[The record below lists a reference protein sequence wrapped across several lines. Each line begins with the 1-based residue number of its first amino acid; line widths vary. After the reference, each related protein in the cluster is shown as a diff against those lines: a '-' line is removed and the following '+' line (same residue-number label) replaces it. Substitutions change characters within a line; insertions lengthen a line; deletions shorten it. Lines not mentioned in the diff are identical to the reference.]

1 METRIID
8 LIKNPETLRV
18 EDLNLLETEIEK
30 FPYMQSLR
38 AIYLLGVHRF
48 YNEYF
53 PKELAKTAAYT
64 TDKRILYNLINK
76 TNENMAAV
84 LAASA
89 FPFKTEFTT
98 KTPALQ
104 EIKVEETPIHTE
116 EEVVE
121 NTDLVV
127 ETQSIEISEPVS
139 FVEENTNEEQ
149 QTTNNE
155 TPSISDIPSVEEP
168 QYNAPSP
175 ERSEY
180 EQKKLAIDEYIA
192 AEMAKLKSG
201 TATEEPSI
209 IEKEEDVEPV
219 KAIET
224 ISETEKEEIA
234 VEEVKAEEITPV
246 ETVEEREVEVE
257 TEPVAVETEEERFSA
272 EELASPSTFNLKKP
286 KETTID
292 FYNRKQTGFVE
303 ETSTQK
309 EDFYSAKTTSESSTE
324 NEAKE
329 TTIDFY
335 ARKQTSFVEE
345 TPAQKEDFYS
355 AKTTSESST
364 EDETKETTI
373 DFYAQK
379 QTKSIEETSVQKEDI
394 YSSEKIAENEE
405 RETTIDFYARKQTS
419 FVEETPA
426 QKEDFYSAKTTSE
439 SSTENEA
446 RETTIDF
453 YARKQ
458 TESVEESR
466 TQKENYYSS
475 ESLTEN
481 ETRGTNIDFYASK
494 KTASDTQ
501 EEQKSTHSPVDIY
514 QKTIDTENTEK
525 DEPAEVYK
533 NPVDFYSSQNKPVQE
548 EENVSATEEIANSE
562 KQEPKVE
569 IETEKVTEVEKPA
582 SNSNV
587 TSFISTWKSWLKID
601 RSEIVTPSEQ
611 DKKAAIIDKFIE
623 TNPKI
628 SPIKEDVD
636 FIVKEKSND
645 ISHLMT
651 ETLAQLYVEQKLY
664 TKAIQAYKILQEKH
678 PEKTEEF
685 EERIEEIK
693 KSRNIK

>member
-8 LIKNPETLRV
+8 LIKSPETLRV

-30 FPYMQSLR
+30 FPYMQGLR

-48 YNEYF
+48 YNEHF

-76 TNENMAAV
+76 TNENMAAA
-84 LAASA
+84 LAASP

-104 EIKVEETPIHTE
+104 EIKAEETPIHTE

-127 ETQSIEISEPVS
+127 ETQSIEISEQVS

-155 TPSISDIPSVEEP
+155 TPSIPEVLPVEEP

-175 ERSEY
+175 EKSEY

-201 TATEEPSI
+201 AATEEPSI
-209 IEKEEDVEPV
+209 AEKEEDVEPV
-219 KAIET
+219 KAVET
-224 ISETEKEEIA
+224 ISEKEEIV
-234 VEEVKAEEITPV
+234 VEEVKAEEISLT
-246 ETVEEREVEVE
+246 ETVEEKEVEVE
-257 TEPVAVETEEERFSA
+257 TEPVVETEEERFSA
-272 EELASPSTFNLKKP
+272 EELASPETFNLKKP

-292 FYNRKQTGFVE
+292 FYNRKQTGYAE
-303 ETSTQK
+303 ETSALK
-309 EDFYSAKTTSESSTE
+309 EDYYSSAKPVEENSTKGT
-324 NEAKE
+324 NV
-329 TTIDFY
+329 DFY
-335 ARKQTSFVEE
+335 TKKQTEPVEE
-345 TPAQKEDFYS
+345 APAQKEDYYS
-355 AKTTSESST
+355 VKPVSESSA

-379 QTKSIEETSVQKEDI
+379 QTIAETAVQKEDI
-394 YSSEKIAENEE
+394 YSSEK
-405 RETTIDFYARKQTS
+405 T
-419 FVEETPA
+419 
-426 QKEDFYSAKTTSE
+426 
-439 SSTENEA
+439 TENKEI
-446 RETTIDF
+446 ETTIDF

-458 TESVEESR
+458 TESVEE
-466 TQKENYYSS
+466 TPAQKENHYSS
-475 ESLTEN
+475 EETISESSTEN
-481 ETRGTNIDFYASK
+481 EARGTNIDFYASK
-494 KTASDTQ
+494 KPISDTQ
-501 EEQKSTHSPVDIY
+501 EEQKSAHSPVDIY
-514 QKTIDTENTEK
+514 QKPIETKNTEK
-525 DEPAEVYK
+525 DEPVEVYK

-548 EENVSATEEIANSE
+548 EENISATEDVTDSE
-562 KQEPKVE
+562 KTKPKA
-569 IETEKVTEVEKPA
+569 ETEPVKVTEVEKPA

-601 RSEIVTPSEQ
+601 HSEIVTPSEQ

-623 TNPKI
+623 NNPKI

-678 PEKTEEF
+678 PERTDEF

>member
-18 EDLNLLETEIEK
+18 EDLSLLETEIEK

-48 YNEYF
+48 YNENF
-53 PKELAKTAAYT
+53 SKELAKTAAYT

-76 TNENMAAV
+76 TNENMAAA

-89 FPFKTEFTT
+89 FPFKTDLAT
-98 KTPALQ
+98 KTPKIQ
-104 EIKVEETPIHTE
+104 EVKTEVIPAPAEVKIEEK
-116 EEVVE
+116 
-121 NTDLVV
+121 TDLVT
-127 ETQSIEISEPVS
+127 ETQSTEISEPVS
-139 FVEENTNEEQ
+139 FVEENKIEEAQ
-149 QTTNNE
+149 ALNNE
-155 TPSISDIPSVEEP
+155 TPSIPDVSPIEEP
-168 QYNAPSP
+168 QADILSP
-175 ERSEY
+175 EKTET
-180 EQKKLAIDEYIA
+180 EKTELTAAEYIA
-192 AEMAKLKSG
+192 AEMAKLKAG
-201 TATEEPSI
+201 AATEEPAI
-209 IEKEEDVEPV
+209 AEKEEN
-219 KAIET
+219 IET
-224 ISETEKEEIA
+224 TETIEIISEAEKEEIL
-234 VEEVKAEEITPV
+234 VEEVKAEEISPI
-246 ETVEEREVEVE
+246 EIVEEKEVEVE
-257 TEPVAVETEEERFSA
+257 IETEPVEEEERFSA
-272 EELASPSTFNLKKP
+272 EELASPDTFNLRKP

-303 ETSTQK
+303 ETPAQK
-309 EDFYSAKTTSESSTE
+309 ENNYSSEKPISE
-324 NEAKE
+324 KPAEKEEEKE
-329 TTIDFY
+329 TNISFY
-335 ARKQTSFVEE
+335 AQKQAESIEE
-345 TPAQKEDFYS
+345 SPAQKEDFYS
-355 AKTTSESST
+355 AKTTSE
-364 EDETKETTI
+364 KTT
-373 DFYAQK
+373 
-379 QTKSIEETSVQKEDI
+379 
-394 YSSEKIAENEE
+394 ENEE

-439 SSTENEA
+439 SSAENEEK
-446 RETTIDF
+446 ETTIDF
-453 YARKQ
+453 YARK
-458 TESVEESR
+458 
-466 TQKENYYSS
+466 KAN
-475 ESLTEN
+475 
-481 ETRGTNIDFYASK
+481 
-494 KTASDTQ
+494 SDAQ
-501 EEQKSTHSPVDIY
+501 EEQTSYSPVNIY
-514 QKTIDTENTEK
+514 QKQIDTEKEDT
-525 DEPAEVYK
+525 AEVSK
-533 NPVDFYSSQNKPVQE
+533 TLVQE
-548 EENVSATEEIANSE
+548 ENISTTEEAANSD
-562 KQEPKVE
+562 KPEPKAE
-569 IETEKVTEVEKPA
+569 IEKVSEVVKPT

-623 TNPKI
+623 NNPKI

>member
-18 EDLNLLETEIEK
+18 EDLSLLETEIEK

-48 YNEYF
+48 YNEHF

-76 TNENMAAV
+76 TNENMAAA
-84 LAASA
+84 LATSP

-121 NTDLVV
+121 NTDLVIENQPV
-127 ETQSIEISEPVS
+127 EISEPVS

-149 QTTNNE
+149 QATNNE
-155 TPSISDIPSVEEP
+155 TPSIPDVPSIEEL
-168 QYNAPSP
+168 QFSTPSP

-192 AEMAKLKSG
+192 VKMAKLKSG
-201 TATEEPSI
+201 AATEEPAI
-209 IEKEEDVEPV
+209 AEKEENIET
-219 KAIET
+219 AETIET
-224 ISETEKEEIA
+224 ISEAEKEGVEVEEVEEILPIEA
-234 VEEVKAEEITPV
+234 VEEK
-246 ETVEEREVEVE
+246 EVEVE
-257 TEPVAVETEEERFSA
+257 TEPVVEEERFSA
-272 EELASPSTFNLKKP
+272 EELASPSTFKLKKP

-292 FYNRKQTGFVE
+292 FYNKKQTAYVE
-303 ETSTQK
+303 ESSAKPVEENKVKETTVDFYNKKQAEPVEEAPAPK
-309 EDFYSAKTTSESSTE
+309 EDFYSAKTTSENST
-324 NEAKE
+324 K
-329 TTIDFY
+329 
-335 ARKQTSFVEE
+335 
-345 TPAQKEDFYS
+345 
-355 AKTTSESST
+355 
-364 EDETKETTI
+364 
-373 DFYAQK
+373 
-379 QTKSIEETSVQKEDI
+379 
-394 YSSEKIAENEE
+394 NEE
-405 RETTIDFYARKQTS
+405 
-419 FVEETPA
+419 
-426 QKEDFYSAKTTSE
+426 
-439 SSTENEA
+439 

-458 TESVEESR
+458 TESVEE
-466 TQKENYYSS
+466 TPAQKENHYSS
-475 ESLTEN
+475 EEAISKSSTEK
-481 ETRGTNIDFYASK
+481 ETAIDFYASK
-494 KTASDTQ
+494 KANSDVQ
-501 EEQKSTHSPVDIY
+501 EEQTSYSPVNIY
-514 QKTIDTENTEK
+514 QKQIDTEKE
-525 DEPAEVYK
+525 DAAEISK
-533 NPVDFYSSQNKPVQE
+533 NLVQE
-548 EENVSATEEIANSE
+548 EENVSATEDVADSE
-562 KQEPKVE
+562 KP
-569 IETEKVTEVEKPA
+569 ETEPVKVTEIVKPA

-623 TNPKI
+623 NNPKI

-678 PEKTEEF
+678 PEKMEEF

>member
-48 YNEYF
+48 YNENF
-53 PKELAKTAAYT
+53 SKELAKTAAYT

-76 TNENMAAV
+76 TNENMAAA

-89 FPFKTEFTT
+89 FPFKTDLAT
-98 KTPALQ
+98 KTPKIQ
-104 EIKVEETPIHTE
+104 EVKSEAIPAPAEVKIEEK
-116 EEVVE
+116 
-121 NTDLVV
+121 TDLVT
-127 ETQSIEISEPVS
+127 ETQSVEISEPVS
-139 FVEENTNEEQ
+139 FVEENKNEEAQ
-149 QTTNNE
+149 ALNNE
-155 TPSISDIPSVEEP
+155 TPSIPDVSPIEEP
-168 QYNAPSP
+168 QADILSP
-175 ERSEY
+175 EKTET
-180 EQKKLAIDEYIA
+180 EKTELTAAEYIA
-192 AEMAKLKSG
+192 AEMAKLKASA
-201 TATEEPSI
+201 ATEEPAI
-209 IEKEEDVEPV
+209 AEKEEN
-219 KAIET
+219 IET
-224 ISETEKEEIA
+224 TETIEIISEAEKEEIL
-234 VEEVKAEEITPV
+234 VEEVKAEEISPI
-246 ETVEEREVEVE
+246 EIVEEKEVEVE
-257 TEPVAVETEEERFSA
+257 IEAEPVEEERFSA
-272 EELASPSTFNLKKP
+272 EELASPDTFNLRKP

-303 ETSTQK
+303 EIPVQKENNYSSEKPISEKPAEKEEEKETNISFYAQKQAESIEESPAQK
-309 EDFYSAKTTSESSTE
+309 EDFYSAKTTSEKTTE
-324 NEAKE
+324 NEEKE

-355 AKTTSESST
+355 AKTTSESS
-364 EDETKETTI
+364 
-373 DFYAQK
+373 A
-379 QTKSIEETSVQKEDI
+379 
-394 YSSEKIAENEE
+394 EKEE

-439 SSTENEA
+439 SSTEKEA
-446 RETTIDF
+446 KETTIDF
-453 YARKQ
+453 Y
-458 TESVEESR
+458 T
-466 TQKENYYSS
+466 
-475 ESLTEN
+475 
-481 ETRGTNIDFYASK
+481 SK
-494 KTASDTQ
+494 KANSDAQ
-501 EEQKSTHSPVDIY
+501 EEQASYSPVNIY
-514 QKTIDTENTEK
+514 QKQIDTEKEDT
-525 DEPAEVYK
+525 AEVSK
-533 NPVDFYSSQNKPVQE
+533 NLVQE
-548 EENVSATEEIANSE
+548 ENISTTEAANSE
-562 KQEPKVE
+562 KPEPKA
-569 IETEKVTEVEKPA
+569 ETEKISEVVKPT

-623 TNPKI
+623 NNPKI

>member
-18 EDLNLLETEIEK
+18 EDLSLLETEIEK

-48 YNEYF
+48 YNENF
-53 PKELAKTAAYT
+53 SKELAKTAAYT

-76 TNENMAAV
+76 TNENMAAA

-89 FPFKTEFTT
+89 FPFKTDLAT
-98 KTPALQ
+98 KTPKIQ
-104 EIKVEETPIHTE
+104 EVKIEEK
-116 EEVVE
+116 
-121 NTDLVV
+121 TDLVT
-127 ETQSIEISEPVS
+127 ETQSVEISEPVS
-139 FVEENTNEEQ
+139 FVEENKNEEQ
-149 QTTNNE
+149 QAVNIE
-155 TPSISDIPSVEEP
+155 TPSIPDVSPIEEP
-168 QYNAPSP
+168 QADILSP
-175 ERSEY
+175 EKTET
-180 EQKKLAIDEYIA
+180 EKTELTAAEYIA

-201 TATEEPSI
+201 AATEEPAI
-209 IEKEEDVEPV
+209 AKKEEN
-219 KAIET
+219 IET
-224 ISETEKEEIA
+224 TETIEIISEAEKEEIL
-234 VEEVKAEEITPV
+234 VEEVKAEEISPIEIV
-246 ETVEEREVEVE
+246 KEKEVEVE
-257 TEPVAVETEEERFSA
+257 AEPIEEERFSA
-272 EELASPSTFNLKKP
+272 EELASPDTFNLRKP

-303 ETSTQK
+303 ETPAQKENNYSSEKPISEKPAEKEEEKETNISFYAQKQAESIEESPAQK
-309 EDFYSAKTTSESSTE
+309 EDFYSAKTTSESPAEKEERETTIDFYARKQTNFVEETPAQKENIYSSEKTVEEKTTE
-324 NEAKE
+324 KEEKE

-355 AKTTSESST
+355 AKTTT
-364 EDETKETTI
+364 ER
-373 DFYAQK
+373 
-379 QTKSIEETSVQKEDI
+379 S
-394 YSSEKIAENEE
+394 AENEE

-426 QKEDFYSAKTTSE
+426 QKENIYSSEETISE
-439 SSTENEA
+439 SSTEKEA
-446 RETTIDF
+446 KETTIDF
-453 YARKQ
+453 YA
-458 TESVEESR
+458 
-466 TQKENYYSS
+466 
-475 ESLTEN
+475 
-481 ETRGTNIDFYASK
+481 SK
-494 KTASDTQ
+494 KANSDAQ
-501 EEQKSTHSPVDIY
+501 EEQTSYSPVNIY
-514 QKTIDTENTEK
+514 QKQIDTEKEDT
-525 DEPAEVYK
+525 AEVSK
-533 NPVDFYSSQNKPVQE
+533 NLVQE
-548 EENVSATEEIANSE
+548 ENISTTEEAANSE
-562 KQEPKVE
+562 KPEPKA
-569 IETEKVTEVEKPA
+569 ETEKVSEAVKPT

-623 TNPKI
+623 NNPKI

>member
-18 EDLNLLETEIEK
+18 EDLSLLETEIEK

-48 YNEYF
+48 YNENF
-53 PKELAKTAAYT
+53 SKELAKTAAYT

-76 TNENMAAV
+76 TNENMAAA

-89 FPFKTEFTT
+89 FPFKTDLAT
-98 KTPALQ
+98 KTPKIQ
-104 EIKVEETPIHTE
+104 EVKTEAIPAPAEVKIEEK
-116 EEVVE
+116 
-121 NTDLVV
+121 TDLVT
-127 ETQSIEISEPVS
+127 ETQSTEISKPVS
-139 FVEENTNEEQ
+139 FVEENKNEEAQ
-149 QTTNNE
+149 AVNNE
-155 TPSISDIPSVEEP
+155 TPSIPDVSPIEEP
-168 QYNAPSP
+168 QAEVLSP
-175 ERSEY
+175 EKTET
-180 EQKKLAIDEYIA
+180 EKTELTAAEYIA
-192 AEMAKLKSG
+192 AEMAKLKAG
-201 TATEEPSI
+201 AATEEPAI
-209 IEKEEDVEPV
+209 AEKEEN
-219 KAIET
+219 IET
-224 ISETEKEEIA
+224 TETIEIISEAEKEEIL
-234 VEEVKAEEITPV
+234 VEEVKAEEISPI
-246 ETVEEREVEVE
+246 EIVEEKEIEVEA
-257 TEPVAVETEEERFSA
+257 EPIEEERFSA
-272 EELASPSTFNLKKP
+272 EELASPDTFNLRKP

-303 ETSTQK
+303 EIPAQK
-309 EDFYSAKTTSESSTE
+309 ENNYSSEKPISE
-324 NEAKE
+324 KPAEKEEEKE
-329 TTIDFY
+329 TNISFY
-335 ARKQTSFVEE
+335 AQKQAESIEE
-345 TPAQKEDFYS
+345 SPAQKEDFYS
-355 AKTTSESST
+355 AKTTSESP
-364 EDETKETTI
+364 
-373 DFYAQK
+373 A
-379 QTKSIEETSVQKEDI
+379 
-394 YSSEKIAENEE
+394 EKEE

-439 SSTENEA
+439 SSTENEE

-453 YARKQ
+453 YA
-458 TESVEESR
+458 
-466 TQKENYYSS
+466 
-475 ESLTEN
+475 
-481 ETRGTNIDFYASK
+481 SK
-494 KTASDTQ
+494 KANSDAQ
-501 EEQKSTHSPVDIY
+501 EEQTSYSPVNIY
-514 QKTIDTENTEK
+514 QKQIDTEKEA
-525 DEPAEVYK
+525 AEVSK
-533 NPVDFYSSQNKPVQE
+533 NLVQE
-548 EENVSATEEIANSE
+548 ENISTTEEAANSE
-562 KQEPKVE
+562 KPEPKAE
-569 IETEKVTEVEKPA
+569 IETEKVSEVVKPT

-623 TNPKI
+623 NNPKI

>member
-48 YNEYF
+48 YNEHF

-76 TNENMAAV
+76 TNENMAVA

-104 EIKVEETPIHTE
+104 ETKVEETPIHTE
-116 EEVVE
+116 EEVME

-127 ETQSIEISEPVS
+127 ETQSVEISEPVS

-155 TPSISDIPSVEEP
+155 TPSIPEVSPVEEP
-168 QYNAPSP
+168 QHSASSP
-175 ERSEY
+175 EKSEY

-201 TATEEPSI
+201 TATEASSI
-209 IEKEEDVEPV
+209 VEKEEDVEPV
-219 KAIET
+219 KAVET
-224 ISETEKEEIA
+224 ISEKEEIV
-234 VEEVKAEEITPV
+234 VEEVKAEEISPA
-246 ETVEEREVEVE
+246 ETVEEKEVEVE
-257 TEPVAVETEEERFSA
+257 TEPVVETEEERFSA
-272 EELASPSTFNLKKP
+272 EELASPETFNLKKP

-292 FYNRKQTGFVE
+292 FYNRKQTGYAE
-303 ETSTQK
+303 ETSALK
-309 EDFYSAKTTSESSTE
+309 EDYYSSAKPVEENSTKGT
-324 NEAKE
+324 NV
-329 TTIDFY
+329 DFY
-335 ARKQTSFVEE
+335 TKKQTEPVEE
-345 TPAQKEDFYS
+345 APAQKEDYYS
-355 AKTTSESST
+355 VKPVSESSA

-379 QTKSIEETSVQKEDI
+379 QTIAETAVQKEDI
-394 YSSEKIAENEE
+394 YSSEK
-405 RETTIDFYARKQTS
+405 T
-419 FVEETPA
+419 
-426 QKEDFYSAKTTSE
+426 
-439 SSTENEA
+439 TENKEI
-446 RETTIDF
+446 ETTIDF

-458 TESVEESR
+458 TESVEE
-466 TQKENYYSS
+466 TPAQKENHYSS
-475 ESLTEN
+475 EETISESSTEN
-481 ETRGTNIDFYASK
+481 EERETTIDFYASK
-494 KTASDTQ
+494 KPVSDTQ
-501 EEQKSTHSPVDIY
+501 EEQKSAYSPVDIY
-514 QKTIDTENTEK
+514 QKPIETKNIEK

-548 EENVSATEEIANSE
+548 EENVSATEDVADSE
-562 KQEPKVE
+562 KTEPKA
-569 IETEKVTEVEKPA
+569 ETEPVKVTEVVKPA

-623 TNPKI
+623 NNPKI

>member
-48 YNEYF
+48 YNENF
-53 PKELAKTAAYT
+53 SKELAKTAAYT

-76 TNENMAAV
+76 TNENMAAA

-89 FPFKTEFTT
+89 FPFKTDLAT
-98 KTPALQ
+98 KTPKIQ
-104 EIKVEETPIHTE
+104 EVKTEAIPIPAPAPAEVKIEEK
-116 EEVVE
+116 
-121 NTDLVV
+121 TDLVT
-127 ETQSIEISEPVS
+127 ETQSVEISEPV
-139 FVEENTNEEQ
+139 FVEENKNEETQ
-149 QTTNNE
+149 AVNNE
-155 TPSISDIPSVEEP
+155 TPSIPDVSLVEEP
-168 QYNAPSP
+168 QSDVLSP
-175 ERSEY
+175 EKTET
-180 EQKKLAIDEYIA
+180 EKTELTAAEYIA
-192 AEMAKLKSG
+192 AEMAKLKAG
-201 TATEEPSI
+201 AATEEPAI
-209 IEKEEDVEPV
+209 AEKEEN
-219 KAIET
+219 IET
-224 ISETEKEEIA
+224 TETIEIISEAEKEEIL
-234 VEEVKAEEITPV
+234 VEEVKAEEISPI
-246 ETVEEREVEVE
+246 EIVEEKEVEVE
-257 TEPVAVETEEERFSA
+257 VEAEPVEEEERFSA
-272 EELASPSTFNLKKP
+272 EELASPDTFNLRKP

-303 ETSTQK
+303 ETPAQK
-309 EDFYSAKTTSESSTE
+309 ENIYSSEKPISEKPAEKEEEKETNISFYAQKQAESVEETPAQKKNIYSSEKTVEKKTTEKE
-324 NEAKE
+324 ERE

-345 TPAQKEDFYS
+345 TPAQK
-355 AKTTSESST
+355 
-364 EDETKETTI
+364 
-373 DFYAQK
+373 
-379 QTKSIEETSVQKEDI
+379 
-394 YSSEKIAENEE
+394 EE

-439 SSTENEA
+439 SSTENEE

-453 YARKQ
+453 YA
-458 TESVEESR
+458 
-466 TQKENYYSS
+466 
-475 ESLTEN
+475 
-481 ETRGTNIDFYASK
+481 SK
-494 KTASDTQ
+494 KADSDAQ
-501 EEQKSTHSPVDIY
+501 EEQTSYSPVNIY
-514 QKTIDTENTEK
+514 QKQIDTEKEDT
-525 DEPAEVYK
+525 AEVSK
-533 NPVDFYSSQNKPVQE
+533 NLVQE
-548 EENVSATEEIANSE
+548 ENISTTEEAANSE
-562 KQEPKVE
+562 KPEPKAE
-569 IETEKVTEVEKPA
+569 IEKVSEAAKPT

-623 TNPKI
+623 NNPKI

-693 KSRNIK
+693 RSRNIK

>member
-8 LIKNPETLRV
+8 LIKNPEILRV

-48 YNEYF
+48 YNEHF

-76 TNENMAAV
+76 TNENRAAALV
-84 LAASA
+84 EKA
-89 FPFKTEFTT
+89 FPFKTELTT
-98 KTPALQ
+98 KAPEIQETKVAETLIPA
-104 EIKVEETPIHTE
+104 K

-121 NTDLVV
+121 STDLVV
-127 ETQSIEISEPVS
+127 ETQSVEISEPVS

-149 QTTNNE
+149 QATNNE
-155 TPSISDIPSVEEP
+155 TPSIPDVPSIEEP

-175 ERSEY
+175 EINEY

-201 TATEEPSI
+201 TAMEEPSI
-209 IEKEEDVEPV
+209 VEKEEDVEPV
-219 KAIET
+219 KAVET

-234 VEEVKAEEITPV
+234 VEEVKAEEITPI
-246 ETVEEREVEVE
+246 EVEKEKVEE
-257 TEPVAVETEEERFSA
+257 TEPIATETEEERFSA

-292 FYNRKQTGFVE
+292 FYNRKQTGYVE
-303 ETSTQK
+303 ETSAVKPVEEEKKVK
-309 EDFYSAKTTSESSTE
+309 ERTV
-324 NEAKE
+324 
-329 TTIDFY
+329 DFY
-335 ARKQTSFVEE
+335 AKKQAEPVEGA
-345 TPAQKEDFYS
+345 PAQKEDYYS
-355 AKTTSESST
+355 AKPVSESSA

-379 QTKSIEETSVQKEDI
+379 QTKSIEETPAQKEDI
-394 YSSEKIAENEE
+394 YSSEKTAENEE
-405 RETTIDFYARKQTS
+405 RETTIDFYARKQTES
-419 FVEETPA
+419 IEENPA
-426 QKEDFYSAKTTSE
+426 QKENNYSSE
-439 SSTENEA
+439 SSTENE
-446 RETTIDF
+446 
-453 YARKQ
+453 
-458 TESVEESR
+458 V
-466 TQKENYYSS
+466 
-475 ESLTEN
+475 
-481 ETRGTNIDFYASK
+481 RGTNIDFYTSK
-494 KTASDTQ
+494 KTAFDTQ
-501 EEQKSTHSPVDIY
+501 EEQKSAHSPVDIY
-514 QKTIDTENTEK
+514 QKPIDTENTEK
-525 DEPAEVYK
+525 DELVEVYK
-533 NPVDFYSSQNKPVQE
+533 NPVDFYSSPNKPVQE
-548 EENVSATEEIANSE
+548 EENISTTEEVVADSE
-562 KQEPKVE
+562 KP
-569 IETEKVTEVEKPA
+569 ETEPVKVTEVVKPA

-623 TNPKI
+623 NNPKI

-678 PEKTEEF
+678 PERMEEY

>member
-18 EDLNLLETEIEK
+18 EDLSLLETEIEK

-48 YNEYF
+48 YNENF
-53 PKELAKTAAYT
+53 SKELAKTAAYT

-76 TNENMAAV
+76 TNENMAAA

-89 FPFKTEFTT
+89 FPFKTDLAT
-98 KTPALQ
+98 KTPKIQ
-104 EIKVEETPIHTE
+104 EVKTEVIPAPAEVKIEEK
-116 EEVVE
+116 
-121 NTDLVV
+121 TDLVT
-127 ETQSIEISEPVS
+127 ETQSTEISEPVS
-139 FVEENTNEEQ
+139 FVEENKIEEAQ
-149 QTTNNE
+149 ALNNE
-155 TPSISDIPSVEEP
+155 TPSIPDVSPIEEP
-168 QYNAPSP
+168 QADILSP
-175 ERSEY
+175 EKTET
-180 EQKKLAIDEYIA
+180 EKTELTAAEYIA

-201 TATEEPSI
+201 AATEEPAI
-209 IEKEEDVEPV
+209 AEKEEN
-219 KAIET
+219 IET
-224 ISETEKEEIA
+224 TETIEIISEAEKEEIL
-234 VEEVKAEEITPV
+234 VEEVKAEEISPI
-246 ETVEEREVEVE
+246 EIVEEKEVEVE
-257 TEPVAVETEEERFSA
+257 AETEPVVEEEERFSA
-272 EELASPSTFNLKKP
+272 EELASPDTFNLRKP

-303 ETSTQK
+303 ETPAQK
-309 EDFYSAKTTSESSTE
+309 ENNYSSEKIVEEKPTE
-324 NEAKE
+324 KEEEKE
-329 TTIDFY
+329 TNISFY
-335 ARKQTSFVEE
+335 AQKQAESIEE
-345 TPAQKEDFYS
+345 SPAQKEDFYS
-355 AKTTSESST
+355 AKTTSESP
-364 EDETKETTI
+364 
-373 DFYAQK
+373 A
-379 QTKSIEETSVQKEDI
+379 
-394 YSSEKIAENEE
+394 EKEE

-439 SSTENEA
+439 SSTEKEEK
-446 RETTIDF
+446 ETTIDF

-458 TESVEESR
+458 TSFVEE
-466 TQKENYYSS
+466 TPAQKEDFYSAKTTS
-475 ESLTEN
+475 ESSAENTER
-481 ETRGTNIDFYASK
+481 ETTIDFYASK
-494 KTASDTQ
+494 KANSDAQ
-501 EEQKSTHSPVDIY
+501 EEQTSYSPVNIY
-514 QKTIDTENTEK
+514 QKQIDTKKEDT
-525 DEPAEVYK
+525 AEVSK
-533 NPVDFYSSQNKPVQE
+533 NLVQE
-548 EENVSATEEIANSE
+548 EENVSATEDVTDSE
-562 KQEPKVE
+562 KTEPKAE
-569 IETEKVTEVEKPA
+569 IGTEKVSEVVKPT

-623 TNPKI
+623 NNPKI

>member
-18 EDLNLLETEIEK
+18 EDLSLLETEIEK

-48 YNEYF
+48 YNENF
-53 PKELAKTAAYT
+53 SKELAKTAAYT

-76 TNENMAAV
+76 TNENMAAA

-89 FPFKTEFTT
+89 FPFKTDLAT
-98 KTPALQ
+98 KTPKIQEVKTEAIPAPA
-104 EIKVEETPIHTE
+104 EIKIEEK
-116 EEVVE
+116 
-121 NTDLVV
+121 TDLVT
-127 ETQSIEISEPVS
+127 ETQSVEISEPV
-139 FVEENTNEEQ
+139 FVEENKNEEAQ
-149 QTTNNE
+149 AVNNV
-155 TPSISDIPSVEEP
+155 TPFIPDVLPIEEP
-168 QYNAPSP
+168 QTEVLSP
-175 ERSEY
+175 EKTET
-180 EQKKLAIDEYIA
+180 EKTELTAAEYIA

-201 TATEEPSI
+201 AATEEPAI
-209 IEKEEDVEPV
+209 AEKEEN
-219 KAIET
+219 IET
-224 ISETEKEEIA
+224 TETIEIISEVEKEEIL
-234 VEEVKAEEITPV
+234 VEEVKTEEISPI
-246 ETVEEREVEVE
+246 EIVEEKEVEVE
-257 TEPVAVETEEERFSA
+257 AEPIEEERFSA
-272 EELASPSTFNLKKP
+272 EELASPDTFNLRKP

-303 ETSTQK
+303 EIPAQKENNYSSEKPISEKPAEKEEEKETNISFYAQKQAESIEESPAQK
-309 EDFYSAKTTSESSTE
+309 EDFYSAKTTSESPAE
-324 NEAKE
+324 NEERE

-355 AKTTSESST
+355 AKTTSESP
-364 EDETKETTI
+364 
-373 DFYAQK
+373 
-379 QTKSIEETSVQKEDI
+379 
-394 YSSEKIAENEE
+394 AENEE

-439 SSTENEA
+439 SSAEKEE

-453 YARKQ
+453 YA
-458 TESVEESR
+458 
-466 TQKENYYSS
+466 
-475 ESLTEN
+475 
-481 ETRGTNIDFYASK
+481 SK
-494 KTASDTQ
+494 KANSDAQ
-501 EEQKSTHSPVDIY
+501 EEQTSYSPVNIY
-514 QKTIDTENTEK
+514 QKQIDTEKEDT
-525 DEPAEVYK
+525 AEVSK
-533 NPVDFYSSQNKPVQE
+533 NLVQE
-548 EENVSATEEIANSE
+548 ENISTTEEAANSE
-562 KQEPKVE
+562 KPEPKA
-569 IETEKVTEVEKPA
+569 ETEKVTEVVKPT
-582 SNSNV
+582 SSSNV

-623 TNPKI
+623 NNPKI

>member
-18 EDLNLLETEIEK
+18 EDLSLLETEIEK

-48 YNEYF
+48 YNEHF

-76 TNENMAAV
+76 TNENMAAA

-139 FVEENTNEEQ
+139 FVEENTNEKP
-149 QTTNNE
+149 QTINIE
-155 TPSISDIPSVEEP
+155 TPSIPEVLPVEEP

-175 ERSEY
+175 EKSEY

-201 TATEEPSI
+201 AATEEPSI
-209 IEKEEDVEPV
+209 AEKEEDVEPV
-219 KAIET
+219 KAVET
-224 ISETEKEEIA
+224 ISEKEEIV
-234 VEEVKAEEITPV
+234 VEEVKAEEISPA
-246 ETVEEREVEVE
+246 ETVEEREVKVE
-257 TEPVAVETEEERFSA
+257 TEPVIETEEERFSV
-272 EELASPSTFNLKKP
+272 EELASPETFNLKKP

-303 ETSTQK
+303 ETSTKKEDYYSPVKPVEENKVKETTVDFYTKKQAESVEETPTPKEDFYSAKTTSESSAENEERETTIDFYARKQTESVEETPTQK

-364 EDETKETTI
+364 E
-373 DFYAQK
+373 
-379 QTKSIEETSVQKEDI
+379 
-394 YSSEKIAENEE
+394 
-405 RETTIDFYARKQTS
+405 
-419 FVEETPA
+419 
-426 QKEDFYSAKTTSE
+426 
-439 SSTENEA
+439 NEA
-446 RETTIDF
+446 
-453 YARKQ
+453 
-458 TESVEESR
+458 
-466 TQKENYYSS
+466 
-475 ESLTEN
+475 
-481 ETRGTNIDFYASK
+481 RGTNIDFYASK
-494 KTASDTQ
+494 KANSDTQ
-501 EEQKSTHSPVDIY
+501 EEQKSAYSPVDIY
-514 QKTIDTENTEK
+514 QKPIETKNTEK
-525 DEPAEVYK
+525 DEPVEVYK

-636 FIVKEKSND
+636 FIVKEKNND

-678 PEKTEEF
+678 PERMEEY
-685 EERIEEIK
+685 EEVIEEIK

>member
-18 EDLNLLETEIEK
+18 EDLSLLETEIEK

-48 YNEYF
+48 YNEHF

-76 TNENMAAV
+76 TNENMAAA
-84 LAASA
+84 LAASP
-89 FPFKTEFTT
+89 FPFKTDLATT
-98 KTPALQ
+98 TPKIQEVKTEVIPAPA
-104 EIKVEETPIHTE
+104 EIKIEEK
-116 EEVVE
+116 
-121 NTDLVV
+121 TDLVT
-127 ETQSIEISEPVS
+127 EKQSVEISEPVS
-139 FVEENTNEEQ
+139 FVEENKNEEAQ
-149 QTTNNE
+149 ALNNE
-155 TPSISDIPSVEEP
+155 TPSIPDVSPIEEP
-168 QYNAPSP
+168 QADILSP
-175 ERSEY
+175 EKTET
-180 EQKKLAIDEYIA
+180 EKTELTAAEYIA

-201 TATEEPSI
+201 AATEEPTI
-209 IEKEEDVEPV
+209 AEKEEN
-219 KAIET
+219 IET
-224 ISETEKEEIA
+224 TETIEIISEAEKEEIL
-234 VEEVKAEEITPV
+234 VEEVKAEEIWPI
-246 ETVEEREVEVE
+246 EIVEEKEVEVEVEIEAEVE
-257 TEPVAVETEEERFSA
+257 TEPVVEEEERFSA
-272 EELASPSTFNLKKP
+272 EELASPDTFNLRKP

-303 ETSTQK
+303 EIPAQK
-309 EDFYSAKTTSESSTE
+309 ENIYSSEKPISE
-324 NEAKE
+324 KPAEKEEEKE
-329 TTIDFY
+329 TNISFY
-335 ARKQTSFVEE
+335 AQKQAESIEE
-345 TPAQKEDFYS
+345 SPAQKEDFYS

-364 EDETKETTI
+364 
-373 DFYAQK
+373 
-379 QTKSIEETSVQKEDI
+379 
-394 YSSEKIAENEE
+394 ENEE

-439 SSTENEA
+439 SSAEKEK

-453 YARKQ
+453 YA
-458 TESVEESR
+458 
-466 TQKENYYSS
+466 
-475 ESLTEN
+475 
-481 ETRGTNIDFYASK
+481 SK
-494 KTASDTQ
+494 KANSDAQ
-501 EEQKSTHSPVDIY
+501 EEQTSYSPVNIY
-514 QKTIDTENTEK
+514 QKQIDTEKEATE
-525 DEPAEVYK
+525 VSK
-533 NPVDFYSSQNKPVQE
+533 NLVQE
-548 EENVSATEEIANSE
+548 ENISTTEEAANSE
-562 KQEPKVE
+562 KPEPKAE
-569 IETEKVTEVEKPA
+569 IETEKVSEVVKPT

-623 TNPKI
+623 NNPKI

-664 TKAIQAYKILQEKH
+664 TKSIQAYKILQEKH

>member
-48 YNEYF
+48 YNEHF

-76 TNENMAAV
+76 TNENMAAA

-104 EIKVEETPIHTE
+104 EIKVEETPIHAE

-127 ETQSIEISEPVS
+127 ETQSVEISEPVS

-149 QTTNNE
+149 QAANTE
-155 TPSISDIPSVEEP
+155 TPSIPEVSPVEEP

-175 ERSEY
+175 EINEY

-201 TATEEPSI
+201 TATEELSTA
-209 IEKEEDVEPV
+209 EKEENIETT
-219 KAIET
+219 ET

-257 TEPVAVETEEERFSA
+257 VEIEAEPIVEEERFSA

-292 FYNRKQTGFVE
+292 FYHRKQTGFVE
-303 ETSTQK
+303 ETSAPKEDYYSSAKPVEEENKVKETTVDFYTKKQAESVEETPTPKEYFYSAKTTSESSAENEERETTIDFYARKQTESVEETPTQK

-345 TPAQKEDFYS
+345 TPAPKENIYS
-355 AKTTSESST
+355 SEETISESST
-364 EDETKETTI
+364 EK
-373 DFYAQK
+373 
-379 QTKSIEETSVQKEDI
+379 
-394 YSSEKIAENEE
+394 
-405 RETTIDFYARKQTS
+405 
-419 FVEETPA
+419 
-426 QKEDFYSAKTTSE
+426 
-439 SSTENEA
+439 EA

-453 YARKQ
+453 YA
-458 TESVEESR
+458 
-466 TQKENYYSS
+466 
-475 ESLTEN
+475 
-481 ETRGTNIDFYASK
+481 SK
-494 KTASDTQ
+494 KANSDVQ
-501 EEQKSTHSPVDIY
+501 EEQTSYSPVNIY
-514 QKTIDTENTEK
+514 QKQIDTEKEDT
-525 DEPAEVYK
+525 AEVSK
-533 NPVDFYSSQNKPVQE
+533 NFVQE
-548 EENVSATEEIANSE
+548 ENISTTEEAANSE
-562 KQEPKVE
+562 KPEPKAE
-569 IETEKVTEVEKPA
+569 IEPEKVSEVVKHT

-623 TNPKI
+623 NNPKI

>member
-18 EDLNLLETEIEK
+18 EDLSLLETEIEK

-48 YNEYF
+48 YNENF
-53 PKELAKTAAYT
+53 SKELAKTAAYT

-76 TNENMAAV
+76 TNENMAAA

-89 FPFKTEFTT
+89 FPFKTDLAT
-98 KTPALQ
+98 KTPKIQ
-104 EIKVEETPIHTE
+104 EVKTEAIPIPAPAEVKIEEK
-116 EEVVE
+116 
-121 NTDLVV
+121 TDLVT
-127 ETQSIEISEPVS
+127 ETQSVEISEPVS
-139 FVEENTNEEQ
+139 FVEENKNEEQ
-149 QTTNNE
+149 QAVNIE
-155 TPSISDIPSVEEP
+155 TPSIPDVSPIEEP
-168 QYNAPSP
+168 QADILSP
-175 ERSEY
+175 EKTET
-180 EQKKLAIDEYIA
+180 EKTELTAAEYIA
-192 AEMAKLKSG
+192 TEMAKLKASA
-201 TATEEPSI
+201 ATEEP
-209 IEKEEDVEPV
+209 
-219 KAIET
+219 AIA
-224 ISETEKEEIA
+224 EKEEILI
-234 VEEVKAEEITPV
+234 EEVKAEEISPI
-246 ETVEEREVEVE
+246 EIVEEKEVEAEVE
-257 TEPVAVETEEERFSA
+257 TELVVEEEERFSA
-272 EELASPSTFNLKKP
+272 EELASPDTFNLRKP

-303 ETSTQK
+303 ETPAQK
-309 EDFYSAKTTSESSTE
+309 ENIYSTE
-324 NEAKE
+324 KPISEKPAEKEEEKE

-335 ARKQTSFVEE
+335 AKKQAESVEE
-345 TPAQKEDFYS
+345 TPAQKEN
-355 AKTTSESST
+355 
-364 EDETKETTI
+364 
-373 DFYAQK
+373 
-379 QTKSIEETSVQKEDI
+379 I
-394 YSSEKIAENEE
+394 YSSEKTVEEKTTENEE

-439 SSTENEA
+439 SSTEKEEK
-446 RETTIDF
+446 ETTIDF

-458 TESVEESR
+458 TSFVEE
-466 TQKENYYSS
+466 TPAQKEDFYSAKTTS
-475 ESLTEN
+475 ESSTEKEER
-481 ETRGTNIDFYASK
+481 ETTIDFYASK
-494 KTASDTQ
+494 KANSDAQ
-501 EEQKSTHSPVDIY
+501 EEQTSYSPVNIY
-514 QKTIDTENTEK
+514 QKQIDTEKEDT
-525 DEPAEVYK
+525 AEVSK
-533 NPVDFYSSQNKPVQE
+533 NLVQE
-548 EENVSATEEIANSE
+548 ENISTTEEAANSE
-562 KQEPKVE
+562 KPEPKA
-569 IETEKVTEVEKPA
+569 ETEKVSEAVKPT

-623 TNPKI
+623 NNPKI

>member
-18 EDLNLLETEIEK
+18 EDLSLLETEIEK

-48 YNEYF
+48 YNENF
-53 PKELAKTAAYT
+53 SKELAKTAAYT

-76 TNENMAAV
+76 TNENMAAA

-89 FPFKTEFTT
+89 FPFKTDLAT
-98 KTPALQ
+98 KTPKIQ
-104 EIKVEETPIHTE
+104 EVKSEAIPAPAEVKIEEK
-116 EEVVE
+116 
-121 NTDLVV
+121 TDLVT
-127 ETQSIEISEPVS
+127 ETQSVEISEPVS
-139 FVEENTNEEQ
+139 FVEENKNEKAQ
-149 QTTNNE
+149 AVNNE
-155 TPSISDIPSVEEP
+155 TPSIPDVSPIEEP
-168 QYNAPSP
+168 QADILSP
-175 ERSEY
+175 EKTET
-180 EQKKLAIDEYIA
+180 EKTELTAAEYIA
-192 AEMAKLKSG
+192 AEMAKLKAG
-201 TATEEPSI
+201 AATEEP
-209 IEKEEDVEPV
+209 
-219 KAIET
+219 AIA
-224 ISETEKEEIA
+224 EKEEIL
-234 VEEVKAEEITPV
+234 VEEVKAEEISPI
-246 ETVEEREVEVE
+246 EIVEEKEVEVE
-257 TEPVAVETEEERFSA
+257 VEAEPVEEEERFSA
-272 EELASPSTFNLKKP
+272 EELASPDTFNLRKP

-303 ETSTQK
+303 ETPAQK
-309 EDFYSAKTTSESSTE
+309 ENIYSSEKPISE
-324 NEAKE
+324 KPAEKEEEKE
-329 TTIDFY
+329 TNISFY
-335 ARKQTSFVEE
+335 AQKQAESIEE

-355 AKTTSESST
+355 AKTTSESP
-364 EDETKETTI
+364 
-373 DFYAQK
+373 A
-379 QTKSIEETSVQKEDI
+379 
-394 YSSEKIAENEE
+394 EKEE

-439 SSTENEA
+439 SSAENEE

-453 YARKQ
+453 YA
-458 TESVEESR
+458 
-466 TQKENYYSS
+466 
-475 ESLTEN
+475 
-481 ETRGTNIDFYASK
+481 SK
-494 KTASDTQ
+494 KANSDAQ
-501 EEQKSTHSPVDIY
+501 EEQTSYSPVNIY
-514 QKTIDTENTEK
+514 QKQIDTEKEDT
-525 DEPAEVYK
+525 AEVSK
-533 NPVDFYSSQNKPVQE
+533 TLVQE
-548 EENVSATEEIANSE
+548 ENISTTEEAANSD
-562 KQEPKVE
+562 KPEPKAE
-569 IETEKVTEVEKPA
+569 IEKVSEVVKPT

-623 TNPKI
+623 NNPKI

>member
-18 EDLNLLETEIEK
+18 EDLSLLETEIEK

-48 YNEYF
+48 YNENF
-53 PKELAKTAAYT
+53 SKELAKTAAYT

-76 TNENMAAV
+76 TNENMAAA

-89 FPFKTEFTT
+89 FPFKTDLAT
-98 KTPALQ
+98 KTPKIQ
-104 EIKVEETPIHTE
+104 EVKIEEK
-116 EEVVE
+116 
-121 NTDLVV
+121 TDLVT
-127 ETQSIEISEPVS
+127 ETQSVEISEPVS
-139 FVEENTNEEQ
+139 FVEENKNEEQ
-149 QTTNNE
+149 QAVNIE
-155 TPSISDIPSVEEP
+155 TPSIPDVSPIEEP
-168 QYNAPSP
+168 QADILSP
-175 ERSEY
+175 EKTET
-180 EQKKLAIDEYIA
+180 EKTELTAAEYIA

-201 TATEEPSI
+201 AATEEPAI
-209 IEKEEDVEPV
+209 AKKEEN
-219 KAIET
+219 IET
-224 ISETEKEEIA
+224 TETIEIISEAEKEEIL
-234 VEEVKAEEITPV
+234 VEEVKAEEISPIEIV
-246 ETVEEREVEVE
+246 KEKEVEVE
-257 TEPVAVETEEERFSA
+257 AEPIEEERFSA
-272 EELASPSTFNLKKP
+272 EELASPDTFNLRKP

-303 ETSTQK
+303 ETPAQK
-309 EDFYSAKTTSESSTE
+309 ENNYSSEKPISE
-324 NEAKE
+324 KPAEKEEEKE
-329 TTIDFY
+329 TNISFY
-335 ARKQTSFVEE
+335 AQKQAESIEE
-345 TPAQKEDFYS
+345 SPAQKEDFYS
-355 AKTTSESST
+355 AKTTSESP
-364 EDETKETTI
+364 
-373 DFYAQK
+373 A
-379 QTKSIEETSVQKEDI
+379 
-394 YSSEKIAENEE
+394 EKEE

-426 QKEDFYSAKTTSE
+426 QKENIYSSEETISE
-439 SSTENEA
+439 SSTEKEA
-446 RETTIDF
+446 KETTIDF
-453 YARKQ
+453 YA
-458 TESVEESR
+458 
-466 TQKENYYSS
+466 
-475 ESLTEN
+475 
-481 ETRGTNIDFYASK
+481 SK
-494 KTASDTQ
+494 KANSDAQ
-501 EEQKSTHSPVDIY
+501 EEQTSYSPVNIY
-514 QKTIDTENTEK
+514 QKQIDTEKEDT
-525 DEPAEVYK
+525 AEVSK
-533 NPVDFYSSQNKPVQE
+533 NLVQE
-548 EENVSATEEIANSE
+548 ENISTTEEAANSE
-562 KQEPKVE
+562 KPEPKA
-569 IETEKVTEVEKPA
+569 ETEKVSEAVKPT

-623 TNPKI
+623 NNPKI

>member
-18 EDLNLLETEIEK
+18 EDLSLLETEIEK

-48 YNEYF
+48 YNEHF

-76 TNENMAAV
+76 TNENMAAA

-89 FPFKTEFTT
+89 FPFKTDLAT
-98 KTPALQ
+98 KTPKIQ
-104 EIKVEETPIHTE
+104 EVKTEAIPAPAEVKIEEK
-116 EEVVE
+116 
-121 NTDLVV
+121 TDLVT
-127 ETQSIEISEPVS
+127 EKQSVEISEPVS
-139 FVEENTNEEQ
+139 FVEENKNEEAQ
-149 QTTNNE
+149 ALNNE
-155 TPSISDIPSVEEP
+155 TPSIPDVSPIEEP
-168 QYNAPSP
+168 QADILSP
-175 ERSEY
+175 EKTET
-180 EQKKLAIDEYIA
+180 EKTELTTAEYIA
-192 AEMAKLKSG
+192 AEMAKLKAG
-201 TATEEPSI
+201 AATEEPAI
-209 IEKEEDVEPV
+209 AEKEEN
-219 KAIET
+219 IET
-224 ISETEKEEIA
+224 TETIEIISEAEKEEIL
-234 VEEVKAEEITPV
+234 VEEVKAEEISPI
-246 ETVEEREVEVE
+246 EIIEEKEVEVE
-257 TEPVAVETEEERFSA
+257 AETEPVVEEEERFSA
-272 EELASPSTFNLKKP
+272 EELASPDTFNLRKP

-303 ETSTQK
+303 ETPAQK
-309 EDFYSAKTTSESSTE
+309 EDFYSAETTSESSAENEEKETTIDFYAKKQAESVEETPAQKENIYSSEKTVEEKTTENEERETTIDFYARKQTGFVEETPAQKEDFYSAETTSESSTE
-324 NEAKE
+324 NEEKE

-335 ARKQTSFVEE
+335 ARKQTGFVEE

-355 AKTTSESST
+355 AKTTSESSA
-364 EDETKETTI
+364 EKE
-373 DFYAQK
+373 K
-379 QTKSIEETSVQKEDI
+379 
-394 YSSEKIAENEE
+394 
-405 RETTIDFYARKQTS
+405 RETTIDFYA
-419 FVEETPA
+419 
-426 QKEDFYSAKTTSE
+426 
-439 SSTENEA
+439 
-446 RETTIDF
+446 
-453 YARKQ
+453 
-458 TESVEESR
+458 
-466 TQKENYYSS
+466 
-475 ESLTEN
+475 
-481 ETRGTNIDFYASK
+481 SK
-494 KTASDTQ
+494 KANSDAQ
-501 EEQKSTHSPVDIY
+501 EEQTSYSPVNIY
-514 QKTIDTENTEK
+514 QKQIDTEKEDT
-525 DEPAEVYK
+525 AEVSK
-533 NPVDFYSSQNKPVQE
+533 NLVQE
-548 EENVSATEEIANSE
+548 ENISTTEEAANSE
-562 KQEPKVE
+562 KAE
-569 IETEKVTEVEKPA
+569 IETEKVSEVVKPT

-623 TNPKI
+623 NNPKI

>member
-48 YNEYF
+48 YNEHF

-76 TNENMAAV
+76 TNENRAAALV
-84 LAASA
+84 EKA

-98 KTPALQ
+98 KTPEIQ
-104 EIKVEETPIHTE
+104 EFKVEETPIHTE

-127 ETQSIEISEPVS
+127 ETQSVAISEPVS
-139 FVEENTNEEQ
+139 VEENTNEEQ

-155 TPSISDIPSVEEP
+155 TPSIPDVSPVEEP
-168 QYNAPSP
+168 QYSATSL

-209 IEKEEDVEPV
+209 VEKEEDVEPV
-219 KAIET
+219 KVVET
-224 ISETEKEEIA
+224 ISETEKEEIT
-234 VEEVKAEEITPV
+234 VEEVKAEEISPI
-246 ETVEEREVEVE
+246 ETVEEEE
-257 TEPVAVETEEERFSA
+257 VAVETEEERFSA

-292 FYNRKQTGFVE
+292 FYSRKQTG
-303 ETSTQK
+303 
-309 EDFYSAKTTSESSTE
+309 Y
-324 NEAKE
+324 AKE
-329 TTIDFY
+329 TSAPKEDYYSSAKPVEENSTKETNVDFY
-335 ARKQTSFVEE
+335 AQKQAEPVEE
-345 TPAQKEDFYS
+345 APAQKEDYYS
-355 AKTTSESST
+355 VKPVSQSST

-379 QTKSIEETSVQKEDI
+379 QTKSVKETPVQKEDI
-394 YSSEKIAENEE
+394 YSSEKTAENEE

-419 FVEETPA
+419 FIEEAPA
-426 QKEDFYSAKTTSE
+426 QKENNYSSE

-446 RETTIDF
+446 R
-453 YARKQ
+453 
-458 TESVEESR
+458 
-466 TQKENYYSS
+466 
-475 ESLTEN
+475 
-481 ETRGTNIDFYASK
+481 GTKIDFYASK
-494 KTASDTQ
+494 KANSDTQ
-501 EEQKSTHSPVDIY
+501 EEQKSAYSPVDIY
-514 QKTIDTENTEK
+514 QKPIETKNTEK
-525 DEPAEVYK
+525 DEPVEVYK

-548 EENVSATEEIANSE
+548 EENISATEDVTDSE
-562 KQEPKVE
+562 KTKPKA
-569 IETEKVTEVEKPA
+569 ETEPVKVTEVEKPA

-623 TNPKI
+623 NNPKI

-678 PEKTEEF
+678 PEKTEQF

>member
-48 YNEYF
+48 YNEHF
-53 PKELAKTAAYT
+53 SKELAKTAAYT

-76 TNENMAAV
+76 TNENMAAA

-89 FPFKTEFTT
+89 FPFKTDLAT
-98 KTPALQ
+98 KTPKIQ
-104 EIKVEETPIHTE
+104 EVKTEAIPAPAEVKIEEK
-116 EEVVE
+116 
-121 NTDLVV
+121 TDLVT
-127 ETQSIEISEPVS
+127 ETQSVEISEPV
-139 FVEENTNEEQ
+139 FVEENKNEETQ
-149 QTTNNE
+149 AVNNE
-155 TPSISDIPSVEEP
+155 TPSIPDVSLVEEP
-168 QYNAPSP
+168 QSDVLSP
-175 ERSEY
+175 EKTET
-180 EQKKLAIDEYIA
+180 EKTELTAAEYIA
-192 AEMAKLKSG
+192 AEMTKLKSG
-201 TATEEPSI
+201 AATEEPAI
-209 IEKEEDVEPV
+209 AEKEEN
-219 KAIET
+219 IET
-224 ISETEKEEIA
+224 TETIEIISEAEKEEIL
-234 VEEVKAEEITPV
+234 VEEVKAEEISPI
-246 ETVEEREVEVE
+246 EIVEEKEVEVE
-257 TEPVAVETEEERFSA
+257 IEAEPVEEEERFSA
-272 EELASPSTFNLKKP
+272 EELASPDTFNLRKP

-303 ETSTQK
+303 ETPAQKENIYSSEKPISEKPAEKEEEKETNISFYAQKQAESIEETPAQK
-309 EDFYSAKTTSESSTE
+309 EDFYSAKTTSESPAE
-324 NEAKE
+324 KEERE

-355 AKTTSESST
+355 AKTTSESS
-364 EDETKETTI
+364 
-373 DFYAQK
+373 
-379 QTKSIEETSVQKEDI
+379 V
-394 YSSEKIAENEE
+394 EKEE

-439 SSTENEA
+439 SSTEKEE

-453 YARKQ
+453 YA
-458 TESVEESR
+458 
-466 TQKENYYSS
+466 
-475 ESLTEN
+475 
-481 ETRGTNIDFYASK
+481 SK
-494 KTASDTQ
+494 KANSDAQ
-501 EEQKSTHSPVDIY
+501 EEQTSYSPVNIY
-514 QKTIDTENTEK
+514 QKQIDTEKEDT
-525 DEPAEVYK
+525 AEVSK
-533 NPVDFYSSQNKPVQE
+533 NFVQE
-548 EENVSATEEIANSE
+548 ENISTTEEAANSE
-562 KQEPKVE
+562 KPEPKAE
-569 IETEKVTEVEKPA
+569 IEPEKVSEVVKHT

-623 TNPKI
+623 NNPKI

>member
-18 EDLNLLETEIEK
+18 EDLSLLETEIEK

-48 YNEYF
+48 YNENF
-53 PKELAKTAAYT
+53 SKELAKTAAYT

-76 TNENMAAV
+76 TNENMAAA

-89 FPFKTEFTT
+89 FPFKTDLAT
-98 KTPALQ
+98 KTPKIQ
-104 EIKVEETPIHTE
+104 EVKTEAIPAPAEVKIEEK
-116 EEVVE
+116 
-121 NTDLVV
+121 TDLVT
-127 ETQSIEISEPVS
+127 ETQSVEISEPVS
-139 FVEENTNEEQ
+139 FVEENKNEEAQ
-149 QTTNNE
+149 AVNNE
-155 TPSISDIPSVEEP
+155 TPSIPDVSLVEEP
-168 QYNAPSP
+168 QSDVP
-175 ERSEY
+175 ETEKT
-180 EQKKLAIDEYIA
+180 ELTAAEYIA
-192 AEMAKLKSG
+192 AEMARLKSG
-201 TATEEPSI
+201 AATEEPAI
-209 IEKEEDVEPV
+209 AEKEEN
-219 KAIET
+219 IET
-224 ISETEKEEIA
+224 TETIEIISEAEKEEIL
-234 VEEVKAEEITPV
+234 VEEVKAEEISPI
-246 ETVEEREVEVE
+246 EIVEEKEVEAEVE
-257 TEPVAVETEEERFSA
+257 TEPVEEERFSA
-272 EELASPSTFNLKKP
+272 EELASPDTFNLRKP

-303 ETSTQK
+303 ETPAQK
-309 EDFYSAKTTSESSTE
+309 ENKDSSEKPISE
-324 NEAKE
+324 KPAEKEEEKE
-329 TTIDFY
+329 TNISFY
-335 ARKQTSFVEE
+335 AQKQAESVEKS
-345 TPAQKEDFYS
+345 PAQKEDFYS
-355 AKTTSESST
+355 AKTTSESS
-364 EDETKETTI
+364 
-373 DFYAQK
+373 
-379 QTKSIEETSVQKEDI
+379 V
-394 YSSEKIAENEE
+394 EKEE

-439 SSTENEA
+439 SSTEKEA
-446 RETTIDF
+446 KETTIDF

-458 TESVEESR
+458 TSFVEE
-466 TQKENYYSS
+466 TPAQKENIYSS
-475 ESLTEN
+475 EETISESSTEKEAK
-481 ETRGTNIDFYASK
+481 ETTIDFYASK
-494 KTASDTQ
+494 KANSDAQ
-501 EEQKSTHSPVDIY
+501 EEQTSYSPVNIY
-514 QKTIDTENTEK
+514 QKQIDTEKEDT
-525 DEPAEVYK
+525 AEVSK
-533 NPVDFYSSQNKPVQE
+533 TLVQE
-548 EENVSATEEIANSE
+548 ENISTTEEAANSD
-562 KQEPKVE
+562 KPEPKAE
-569 IETEKVTEVEKPA
+569 IEKVSEVVKPT

-601 RSEIVTPSEQ
+601 RSEIITPSEQ

-623 TNPKI
+623 NNPKI

>member
-18 EDLNLLETEIEK
+18 EDLSLLETEIEK

-48 YNEYF
+48 YNEHF

-76 TNENMAAV
+76 TNENMAAA
-84 LAASA
+84 LAASP
-89 FPFKTEFTT
+89 FPFKTDLAT
-98 KTPALQ
+98 KTPKIQEVKTEVIPAPA
-104 EIKVEETPIHTE
+104 EIKIEEK
-116 EEVVE
+116 
-121 NTDLVV
+121 TDLVT
-127 ETQSIEISEPVS
+127 EKQSVEISEPVS
-139 FVEENTNEEQ
+139 FVEENKNEEAQ
-149 QTTNNE
+149 ALNNE
-155 TPSISDIPSVEEP
+155 TPSIPDVSPIEEP
-168 QYNAPSP
+168 QADILSP
-175 ERSEY
+175 EKTET
-180 EQKKLAIDEYIA
+180 EKTELTAAEYIA

-201 TATEEPSI
+201 AATEEPTI
-209 IEKEEDVEPV
+209 AEKEEN
-219 KAIET
+219 IET
-224 ISETEKEEIA
+224 TETIEIISEAEKEEIL
-234 VEEVKAEEITPV
+234 VEEVKAEEIWPI
-246 ETVEEREVEVE
+246 EIVEEKEVEVEVEIEAEVE
-257 TEPVAVETEEERFSA
+257 TEPVVEEEERFSA
-272 EELASPSTFNLKKP
+272 EELASPDTFNLRKP

-303 ETSTQK
+303 EIPAQK
-309 EDFYSAKTTSESSTE
+309 ENIYSSEKPISE
-324 NEAKE
+324 KPAEKEEEKE
-329 TTIDFY
+329 TNISFY
-335 ARKQTSFVEE
+335 AQKQAESIEE
-345 TPAQKEDFYS
+345 SPAQKEDFYS

-364 EDETKETTI
+364 
-373 DFYAQK
+373 
-379 QTKSIEETSVQKEDI
+379 
-394 YSSEKIAENEE
+394 ENEE

-439 SSTENEA
+439 SSAEKEK

-453 YARKQ
+453 YA
-458 TESVEESR
+458 
-466 TQKENYYSS
+466 
-475 ESLTEN
+475 
-481 ETRGTNIDFYASK
+481 SK
-494 KTASDTQ
+494 KANSDAQ
-501 EEQKSTHSPVDIY
+501 EEQTSYSPVNIY
-514 QKTIDTENTEK
+514 QKQIDTEKEATE
-525 DEPAEVYK
+525 VSK
-533 NPVDFYSSQNKPVQE
+533 NLVQE
-548 EENVSATEEIANSE
+548 ENISTTEEAANSE
-562 KQEPKVE
+562 KPEPKAE
-569 IETEKVTEVEKPA
+569 IETEKVSEVVKPT

-623 TNPKI
+623 NNPKI

-664 TKAIQAYKILQEKH
+664 TKSIQAYKILQEKH

>member
-48 YNEYF
+48 YNEHF

-76 TNENMAAV
+76 TNENMAAA

-104 EIKVEETPIHTE
+104 EIKVEETPIHAE

-127 ETQSIEISEPVS
+127 ETQSVEISEPVS

-149 QTTNNE
+149 QAANTE
-155 TPSISDIPSVEEP
+155 TPSIPEVSPVEEP

-175 ERSEY
+175 EINEY

-201 TATEEPSI
+201 TATEELSTA
-209 IEKEEDVEPV
+209 EKEENIETT
-219 KAIET
+219 ET

-257 TEPVAVETEEERFSA
+257 IEAEPIVEEERFSA

-303 ETSTQK
+303 ETSAPKEDYYSSAKPVEEENKVKETTVDFYTKKQAESVEETPTPKEYFYSAKTTSESSAENEERETTIDFYARKQTESVEETPTQK

-345 TPAQKEDFYS
+345 TPAPKENIYS
-355 AKTTSESST
+355 SEETISESST
-364 EDETKETTI
+364 EK
-373 DFYAQK
+373 
-379 QTKSIEETSVQKEDI
+379 
-394 YSSEKIAENEE
+394 
-405 RETTIDFYARKQTS
+405 
-419 FVEETPA
+419 
-426 QKEDFYSAKTTSE
+426 
-439 SSTENEA
+439 EA

-453 YARKQ
+453 YA
-458 TESVEESR
+458 
-466 TQKENYYSS
+466 
-475 ESLTEN
+475 
-481 ETRGTNIDFYASK
+481 SK
-494 KTASDTQ
+494 KANSDVQ
-501 EEQKSTHSPVDIY
+501 EEQTSYSPVNIY
-514 QKTIDTENTEK
+514 QKQIDTEKEDT
-525 DEPAEVYK
+525 AEVSK
-533 NPVDFYSSQNKPVQE
+533 NFVQE
-548 EENVSATEEIANSE
+548 ENISTTEEAANSE
-562 KQEPKVE
+562 KPEPKAE
-569 IETEKVTEVEKPA
+569 IEPEKVSEVVKHT

-623 TNPKI
+623 NNPKI

-678 PEKTEEF
+678 PERTDEF

>member
-48 YNEYF
+48 YNENF
-53 PKELAKTAAYT
+53 SKELAKTAAYT

-76 TNENMAAV
+76 TNENMAAA

-89 FPFKTEFTT
+89 FPFKTDLAT
-98 KTPALQ
+98 KTPKIQ
-104 EIKVEETPIHTE
+104 EVKTEAIPIPAPAPAEVKIEEK
-116 EEVVE
+116 
-121 NTDLVV
+121 TDLVT
-127 ETQSIEISEPVS
+127 ETQSVEISEPV
-139 FVEENTNEEQ
+139 FVEENKNEETQ
-149 QTTNNE
+149 AVNNE
-155 TPSISDIPSVEEP
+155 TPSIPDVSLVEEP
-168 QYNAPSP
+168 QSDVLSP
-175 ERSEY
+175 EKTET
-180 EQKKLAIDEYIA
+180 EKTELTAAEYIA
-192 AEMAKLKSG
+192 AEMAKLKAG
-201 TATEEPSI
+201 AATEEP
-209 IEKEEDVEPV
+209 
-219 KAIET
+219 AIA
-224 ISETEKEEIA
+224 EKEEIL
-234 VEEVKAEEITPV
+234 VEEVKAEEISPI
-246 ETVEEREVEVE
+246 EIVEEKEVEVE
-257 TEPVAVETEEERFSA
+257 VEAEPVEEEERFSA
-272 EELASPSTFNLKKP
+272 EELASPDTFNLRKP

-303 ETSTQK
+303 ETPAQK
-309 EDFYSAKTTSESSTE
+309 ENIYSSEKPISE
-324 NEAKE
+324 KPAEKEEEKE
-329 TTIDFY
+329 TNISFY
-335 ARKQTSFVEE
+335 AQKQAESVEE
-345 TPAQKEDFYS
+345 TPAQK
-355 AKTTSESST
+355 KN
-364 EDETKETTI
+364 
-373 DFYAQK
+373 
-379 QTKSIEETSVQKEDI
+379 I
-394 YSSEKIAENEE
+394 YSSEKTVEKKTTEKEE

-439 SSTENEA
+439 SSTENEE

-453 YARKQ
+453 YA
-458 TESVEESR
+458 
-466 TQKENYYSS
+466 
-475 ESLTEN
+475 
-481 ETRGTNIDFYASK
+481 SK
-494 KTASDTQ
+494 KADSDAQ
-501 EEQKSTHSPVDIY
+501 EEQTSYSPVNIY
-514 QKTIDTENTEK
+514 QKQIDTEKEDT
-525 DEPAEVYK
+525 AEVSK
-533 NPVDFYSSQNKPVQE
+533 NLVQE
-548 EENVSATEEIANSE
+548 ENISTTEEAANSE
-562 KQEPKVE
+562 KPEPKAE
-569 IETEKVTEVEKPA
+569 IEKVSEAAKPT

-623 TNPKI
+623 NNPKI

>member
-8 LIKNPETLRV
+8 LIKNPEILRV

-48 YNEYF
+48 YNEHF

-76 TNENMAAV
+76 TNENRAAALV
-84 LAASA
+84 EKA
-89 FPFKTEFTT
+89 FPFKTELTT
-98 KTPALQ
+98 KAPQIQ
-104 EIKVEETPIHTE
+104 ETKVVETPVPAE

-127 ETQSIEISEPVS
+127 ETQSVEISEPVS

-149 QTTNNE
+149 QATNNE
-155 TPSISDIPSVEEP
+155 TPSIPDVPSIEEP

-175 ERSEY
+175 EINEY

-201 TATEEPSI
+201 TAMEEPSI
-209 IEKEEDVEPV
+209 VEKEEDVEPV
-219 KAIET
+219 KAVET

-234 VEEVKAEEITPV
+234 VEEVKAEEITPI
-246 ETVEEREVEVE
+246 EVEKEKVEE
-257 TEPVAVETEEERFSA
+257 TEPIATETEEERFSA

-292 FYNRKQTGFVE
+292 FYNRKQTGYVE
-303 ETSTQK
+303 ETSAVKPVEEEKKVK
-309 EDFYSAKTTSESSTE
+309 ERTV
-324 NEAKE
+324 
-329 TTIDFY
+329 DFY
-335 ARKQTSFVEE
+335 AKKQAEPVEGA
-345 TPAQKEDFYS
+345 PAQKEDYYS
-355 AKTTSESST
+355 AKPVSESSA

-379 QTKSIEETSVQKEDI
+379 QTKSIEETPAQKEDI
-394 YSSEKIAENEE
+394 YSSEKTAENEE
-405 RETTIDFYARKQTS
+405 RETTIDFYARKQTES
-419 FVEETPA
+419 IEENPA
-426 QKEDFYSAKTTSE
+426 QKENNYSSE
-439 SSTENEA
+439 SSTENE
-446 RETTIDF
+446 
-453 YARKQ
+453 
-458 TESVEESR
+458 V
-466 TQKENYYSS
+466 
-475 ESLTEN
+475 
-481 ETRGTNIDFYASK
+481 RGTNIDFYTSK
-494 KTASDTQ
+494 KTAFDTQ
-501 EEQKSTHSPVDIY
+501 EEQKSAHSPVDIY
-514 QKTIDTENTEK
+514 QKPIDTENTEK
-525 DEPAEVYK
+525 DELVEVYK
-533 NPVDFYSSQNKPVQE
+533 NPVDFYSSPNKPVQE
-548 EENVSATEEIANSE
+548 EENISTTEEVVADSE
-562 KQEPKVE
+562 KP
-569 IETEKVTEVEKPA
+569 ETEPVKVTEVVKPA

-623 TNPKI
+623 NNPKI

-678 PEKTEEF
+678 PERMEEY

>member
-38 AIYLLGVHRF
+38 AIYLLGIHRF
-48 YNEYF
+48 YNEHF

-76 TNENMAAV
+76 TNENRAAALV
-84 LAASA
+84 EKA
-89 FPFKTEFTT
+89 FPFKTELTT
-98 KTPALQ
+98 KAPKIQ
-104 EIKVEETPIHTE
+104 ETK
-116 EEVVE
+116 VVE

-127 ETQSIEISEPVS
+127 ETQSEEISEPVS

-149 QTTNNE
+149 QATNIETT
-155 TPSISDIPSVEEP
+155 SIPDVSPVEGP
-168 QYNAPSP
+168 QYSASSP
-175 ERSEY
+175 EKSEY

-201 TATEEPSI
+201 VATEEPSTA
-209 IEKEEDVEPV
+209 EKEEN
-219 KAIET
+219 IETAKT
-224 ISETEKEEIA
+224 ISEEVE
-234 VEEVKAEEITPV
+234 VEEVKAEEISPI
-246 ETVEEREVEVE
+246 EIIEEKEVEVE
-257 TEPVAVETEEERFSA
+257 VEVEIEAESIVEEERFSA

-303 ETSTQK
+303 ETSAPK
-309 EDFYSAKTTSESSTE
+309 EDYYSSAKTVEENSTKETTVDFYTKKQTEPVEEAPAQKEGYYSVKPVSESPAE
-324 NEAKE
+324 DEAKE
-329 TTIDFY
+329 TSIDFY
-335 ARKQTSFVEE
+335 AQKQTKSIED

-355 AKTTSESST
+355 AKTTSESS
-364 EDETKETTI
+364 
-373 DFYAQK
+373 A
-379 QTKSIEETSVQKEDI
+379 
-394 YSSEKIAENEE
+394 EKEE
-405 RETTIDFYARKQTS
+405 RETTIDFYARKQTG
-419 FVEETPA
+419 FVEEAPA
-426 QKEDFYSAKTTSE
+426 QKENIYSSE

-446 RETTIDF
+446 
-453 YARKQ
+453 
-458 TESVEESR
+458 
-466 TQKENYYSS
+466 
-475 ESLTEN
+475 
-481 ETRGTNIDFYASK
+481 RGTNIDFYASK
-494 KTASDTQ
+494 IAVSDAQ
-501 EEQKSTHSPVDIY
+501 EEQKSAYSPVDIY

-525 DEPAEVYK
+525 DEPVEVYK

-548 EENVSATEEIANSE
+548 EENVSATEDVADSE
-562 KQEPKVE
+562 KPE
-569 IETEKVTEVEKPA
+569 IEPVKVTEVVKPA

-623 TNPKI
+623 NNPKI
-628 SPIKEDVD
+628 SPIKDDVD
-636 FIVKEKSND
+636 FIVKEKSSD

>member
-18 EDLNLLETEIEK
+18 EDLSLLETEIEK

-48 YNEYF
+48 YNENF
-53 PKELAKTAAYT
+53 SKELAKTAAYT

-76 TNENMAAV
+76 TNENMAAA

-89 FPFKTEFTT
+89 FPFKTDLAT
-98 KTPALQ
+98 KTPKIQ
-104 EIKVEETPIHTE
+104 EVKTEAIPIPAPAEVKIEEK
-116 EEVVE
+116 
-121 NTDLVV
+121 TDLVT
-127 ETQSIEISEPVS
+127 ETQSTEISKPVS
-139 FVEENTNEEQ
+139 FVEENKNEEAQ
-149 QTTNNE
+149 ALNNE
-155 TPSISDIPSVEEP
+155 TPSIPDVSPIEEP
-168 QYNAPSP
+168 QADILSP
-175 ERSEY
+175 EKTET
-180 EQKKLAIDEYIA
+180 EKTELTAAEYIA

-201 TATEEPSI
+201 AATEEPAI
-209 IEKEEDVEPV
+209 AEKEEN
-219 KAIET
+219 IET
-224 ISETEKEEIA
+224 TETIEIISEAEKEEILI
-234 VEEVKAEEITPV
+234 EEVKAEEISPI
-246 ETVEEREVEVE
+246 EIVEEKEVEVE
-257 TEPVAVETEEERFSA
+257 AEPIEEERFSA
-272 EELASPSTFNLKKP
+272 EELASPDTFNLRKP

-303 ETSTQK
+303 ETPAQK
-309 EDFYSAKTTSESSTE
+309 ENNYSSEKIVE
-324 NEAKE
+324 EKPAEKEEEKE
-329 TTIDFY
+329 TNISFY
-335 ARKQTSFVEE
+335 AQKQAESIEE
-345 TPAQKEDFYS
+345 SPAQKEDFYS
-355 AKTTSESST
+355 AKTTSESP
-364 EDETKETTI
+364 
-373 DFYAQK
+373 A
-379 QTKSIEETSVQKEDI
+379 
-394 YSSEKIAENEE
+394 EKEE

-439 SSTENEA
+439 SSAEKEEK
-446 RETTIDF
+446 ETTIDF

-458 TESVEESR
+458 TSFVEE
-466 TQKENYYSS
+466 TPAQKEDFYSAKTTS
-475 ESLTEN
+475 ESSAEN
-481 ETRGTNIDFYASK
+481 EERETTIDFYASK
-494 KTASDTQ
+494 KANSDTQ
-501 EEQKSTHSPVDIY
+501 EEQTSYSPVNIY
-514 QKTIDTENTEK
+514 QKQIDTEKEDT
-525 DEPAEVYK
+525 AEVSK
-533 NPVDFYSSQNKPVQE
+533 NLVQE
-548 EENVSATEEIANSE
+548 ENISTTEEAANSE
-562 KQEPKVE
+562 KPEPKA
-569 IETEKVTEVEKPA
+569 ETEKVSEVVKPT

-623 TNPKI
+623 NNPKI

>member
-48 YNEYF
+48 YNENF
-53 PKELAKTAAYT
+53 SKELAKTAAYT

-76 TNENMAAV
+76 TNENMAAA

-89 FPFKTEFTT
+89 FPFKTDLAT
-98 KTPALQ
+98 KTPKIQ
-104 EIKVEETPIHTE
+104 EVKTEAIPVPAEVKIEEK
-116 EEVVE
+116 
-121 NTDLVV
+121 TDLVT
-127 ETQSIEISEPVS
+127 ETQSVEISEPVS
-139 FVEENTNEEQ
+139 FVEENKNEEAQ
-149 QTTNNE
+149 AVNNE
-155 TPSISDIPSVEEP
+155 TPSIPDVSPIEEP
-168 QYNAPSP
+168 QAEVLSP
-175 ERSEY
+175 EKTET
-180 EQKKLAIDEYIA
+180 EKTELTAAEYIA
-192 AEMAKLKSG
+192 AEMAKLKAG
-201 TATEEPSI
+201 AAIEEPAI
-209 IEKEEDVEPV
+209 AEKEEN
-219 KAIET
+219 IET
-224 ISETEKEEIA
+224 TETIEIISEAEKEEIL
-234 VEEVKAEEITPV
+234 VEEVKAEEISPI
-246 ETVEEREVEVE
+246 EIVEEKEVEVEAEVE
-257 TEPVAVETEEERFSA
+257 TEPVIEEEERFSA
-272 EELASPSTFNLKKP
+272 EELASPDTFNLRKP

-303 ETSTQK
+303 ETPAQKENNYSSEKIVEEKTTENEERETTIDFYARKQTGFVEETPVQK
-309 EDFYSAKTTSESSTE
+309 EDFYSAETTSESSTE
-324 NEAKE
+324 KEEKE

-355 AKTTSESST
+355 AKTTSESS
-364 EDETKETTI
+364 
-373 DFYAQK
+373 
-379 QTKSIEETSVQKEDI
+379 
-394 YSSEKIAENEE
+394 AENEE
-405 RETTIDFYARKQTS
+405 RETTIDFYA
-419 FVEETPA
+419 
-426 QKEDFYSAKTTSE
+426 
-439 SSTENEA
+439 
-446 RETTIDF
+446 
-453 YARKQ
+453 
-458 TESVEESR
+458 
-466 TQKENYYSS
+466 
-475 ESLTEN
+475 
-481 ETRGTNIDFYASK
+481 SK
-494 KTASDTQ
+494 KANSDAQ
-501 EEQKSTHSPVDIY
+501 EEQTSYSPVNIY
-514 QKTIDTENTEK
+514 QKQIDTEKEDT
-525 DEPAEVYK
+525 AEVSK
-533 NPVDFYSSQNKPVQE
+533 NLVQE
-548 EENVSATEEIANSE
+548 ENISTTEEAANSE
-562 KQEPKVE
+562 KPEPKAE
-569 IETEKVTEVEKPA
+569 IETEKVSEVVKPT

-601 RSEIVTPSEQ
+601 RSEIITPSEQ

-623 TNPKI
+623 NNPKI

>member
-18 EDLNLLETEIEK
+18 EDLSLLETEIEK

-48 YNEYF
+48 YNENF
-53 PKELAKTAAYT
+53 SKELAKTAAYT

-76 TNENMAAV
+76 TNENMAAA

-89 FPFKTEFTT
+89 FPFKTDLAT
-98 KTPALQ
+98 KTPKIQ
-104 EIKVEETPIHTE
+104 EVKSEAIPAPAEVKIEEK
-116 EEVVE
+116 
-121 NTDLVV
+121 TDLVT
-127 ETQSIEISEPVS
+127 ETQSVEISEPVS
-139 FVEENTNEEQ
+139 FVEENKNEKAQ
-149 QTTNNE
+149 AVNNE
-155 TPSISDIPSVEEP
+155 TPSIPDVSPIEEP
-168 QYNAPSP
+168 QADILSP
-175 ERSEY
+175 EKTET
-180 EQKKLAIDEYIA
+180 EKTELTAAEYIA

-201 TATEEPSI
+201 AATEEPAI
-209 IEKEEDVEPV
+209 AEKEEN
-219 KAIET
+219 IET
-224 ISETEKEEIA
+224 TETIEIISEAEKEEIL
-234 VEEVKAEEITPV
+234 VEEVKAEEISPI
-246 ETVEEREVEVE
+246 EIVEEKEVEVE
-257 TEPVAVETEEERFSA
+257 VEIETEPVEEEERFSA
-272 EELASPSTFNLKKP
+272 EELASPDTFNLRKP

-303 ETSTQK
+303 ETPAQK
-309 EDFYSAKTTSESSTE
+309 ENIYSSEKPISE
-324 NEAKE
+324 KPAEKEEEKE
-329 TTIDFY
+329 TNISFY
-335 ARKQTSFVEE
+335 AQKQAESIEE

-355 AKTTSESST
+355 AKTTSESP
-364 EDETKETTI
+364 
-373 DFYAQK
+373 A
-379 QTKSIEETSVQKEDI
+379 
-394 YSSEKIAENEE
+394 EKEE

-439 SSTENEA
+439 SSAENEE

-453 YARKQ
+453 YA
-458 TESVEESR
+458 
-466 TQKENYYSS
+466 
-475 ESLTEN
+475 
-481 ETRGTNIDFYASK
+481 SK
-494 KTASDTQ
+494 KANSDAQ
-501 EEQKSTHSPVDIY
+501 EEQTSYSPVNIY
-514 QKTIDTENTEK
+514 QKQIDTEKEDT
-525 DEPAEVYK
+525 AEVSK
-533 NPVDFYSSQNKPVQE
+533 TLVQE
-548 EENVSATEEIANSE
+548 ENISTTEEAANSD
-562 KQEPKVE
+562 KPEPKAE
-569 IETEKVTEVEKPA
+569 IEKVSEVVKPT

-623 TNPKI
+623 NNPKI

>member
-18 EDLNLLETEIEK
+18 EDLSLLETEIEK

-48 YNEYF
+48 YNEHF

-76 TNENMAAV
+76 TNENMAAA

-127 ETQSIEISEPVS
+127 ENQPVEISEPVS

-149 QTTNNE
+149 QVTNIE
-155 TPSISDIPSVEEP
+155 TPSIPDVSPVEEP
-168 QYNAPSP
+168 QYNASSP
-175 ERSEY
+175 EKSEY

-201 TATEEPSI
+201 AATEEPSI
-209 IEKEEDVEPV
+209 AEKEEDVEPV
-219 KAIET
+219 KAVET
-224 ISETEKEEIA
+224 ISEKEEIV
-234 VEEVKAEEITPV
+234 VEEVKAEEISPA
-246 ETVEEREVEVE
+246 ETVEEKEVEVE
-257 TEPVAVETEEERFSA
+257 TEPVVETEEERFSA
-272 EELASPSTFNLKKP
+272 EELASPETFNLKKP

-292 FYNRKQTGFVE
+292 FYNRKQTGYAE
-303 ETSTQK
+303 ETSALKEDYYSSAKPVEENSTKETTVDFYTKKQAEPVEEVPTSK
-309 EDFYSAKTTSESSTE
+309 EDFYSAKTTSE
-324 NEAKE
+324 N
-329 TTIDFY
+329 
-335 ARKQTSFVEE
+335 
-345 TPAQKEDFYS
+345 
-355 AKTTSESST
+355 ST

-379 QTKSIEETSVQKEDI
+379 QTKSIEETSVQKEDFHSVKTTSE
-394 YSSEKIAENEE
+394 SSTENKE
-405 RETTIDFYARKQTS
+405 RETTIDFYARKQTG

-426 QKEDFYSAKTTSE
+426 LKEDHYSVKTASE

-446 RETTIDF
+446 
-453 YARKQ
+453 
-458 TESVEESR
+458 
-466 TQKENYYSS
+466 
-475 ESLTEN
+475 
-481 ETRGTNIDFYASK
+481 RGTNIDFYASK
-494 KTASDTQ
+494 IAVSDTQ
-501 EEQKSTHSPVDIY
+501 EEQKSAYSPVDIY
-514 QKTIDTENTEK
+514 QKPIDTEK
-525 DEPAEVYK
+525 DEPVEVYK

-548 EENVSATEEIANSE
+548 EENVSTTEEVTNSE
-562 KQEPKVE
+562 KTEPKA
-569 IETEKVTEVEKPA
+569 ETEPVKVTEVVKPA

-623 TNPKI
+623 NNPKI

>member
-48 YNEYF
+48 YNEHF

-76 TNENMAAV
+76 TNENRAAALV
-84 LAASA
+84 EKA

-104 EIKVEETPIHTE
+104 EIKVEETPVPAE

-127 ETQSIEISEPVS
+127 ETQSVEISEPVS

-155 TPSISDIPSVEEP
+155 TPSIPDVPSVEEP
-168 QYNAPSP
+168 QYSTSSP
-175 ERSEY
+175 EKSEY

-209 IEKEEDVEPV
+209 VGKEEDVEPV
-219 KAIET
+219 KAVET
-224 ISETEKEEIA
+224 INETEKEEIA
-234 VEEVKAEEITPV
+234 VEEVKAEEISPV
-246 ETVEEREVEVE
+246 EPVEKEVVEIE
-257 TEPVAVETEEERFSA
+257 TELVVETEEERFSA

-292 FYNRKQTGFVE
+292 FYNKKQTGYVEEISTAKEDYYSSAKPVEEENKVKETTVDFYTKKQAESVE
-303 ETSTQK
+303 ETPTPK
-309 EDFYSAKTTSESSTE
+309 EDFYSAKTTSESS
-324 NEAKE
+324 
-329 TTIDFY
+329 
-335 ARKQTSFVEE
+335 
-345 TPAQKEDFYS
+345 
-355 AKTTSESST
+355 
-364 EDETKETTI
+364 
-373 DFYAQK
+373 
-379 QTKSIEETSVQKEDI
+379 
-394 YSSEKIAENEE
+394 AENEE
-405 RETTIDFYARKQTS
+405 RETTIDFYARKQTG
-419 FVEETPA
+419 FIEEAPV
-426 QKEDFYSAKTTSE
+426 QKENIYSSEKTA
-439 SSTENEA
+439 ENEE

-458 TESVEESR
+458 TGFIEEAPV
-466 TQKENYYSS
+466 QKENNYSS
-475 ESLTEN
+475 KSSAEN
-481 ETRGTNIDFYASK
+481 EARGTNIDFYASK

-501 EEQKSTHSPVDIY
+501 EEQKSAYSPVDIY
-514 QKTIDTENTEK
+514 QKPIETENTEK

-548 EENVSATEEIANSE
+548 EENVSATEDVVDSE
-562 KQEPKVE
+562 KTEPKA
-569 IETEKVTEVEKPA
+569 ETEPVKVTEVMKST

-623 TNPKI
+623 NNPKI

-678 PEKTEEF
+678 PERTDEF

>member
-30 FPYMQSLR
+30 FPYMQGLR

-48 YNEYF
+48 YNEHF

-76 TNENMAAV
+76 TNENMAAA
-84 LAASA
+84 LAASP

-104 EIKVEETPIHTE
+104 EIKAEETPIHTE

-127 ETQSIEISEPVS
+127 ETQSIEISEQVS

-155 TPSISDIPSVEEP
+155 TPSIPEVLPVEEP

-175 ERSEY
+175 EKSEY

-201 TATEEPSI
+201 AATEEPSI
-209 IEKEEDVEPV
+209 AEKEEDVEPV
-219 KAIET
+219 KAVET
-224 ISETEKEEIA
+224 ISEKEEIV
-234 VEEVKAEEITPV
+234 VEEVKAEEISLT
-246 ETVEEREVEVE
+246 ETVEEKEVEVE
-257 TEPVAVETEEERFSA
+257 TEPVVETEEERFSA

-292 FYNRKQTGFVE
+292 FYNRKQTGYAE
-303 ETSTQK
+303 ETSALK
-309 EDFYSAKTTSESSTE
+309 EDYYSSAKPVEENSTKGT
-324 NEAKE
+324 NV
-329 TTIDFY
+329 DFY
-335 ARKQTSFVEE
+335 TKKQTEPVEE
-345 TPAQKEDFYS
+345 APAQKEDYYS
-355 AKTTSESST
+355 VKPVSESSA

-379 QTKSIEETSVQKEDI
+379 QTIAETAVQKEDI
-394 YSSEKIAENEE
+394 YSSEK
-405 RETTIDFYARKQTS
+405 T
-419 FVEETPA
+419 
-426 QKEDFYSAKTTSE
+426 
-439 SSTENEA
+439 TENKEI
-446 RETTIDF
+446 ETTIDF

-458 TESVEESR
+458 TESVEE
-466 TQKENYYSS
+466 TPAQKENHYSS
-475 ESLTEN
+475 ESSTEN
-481 ETRGTNIDFYASK
+481 EARGTNIDFYASK
-494 KTASDTQ
+494 KPISDTQ
-501 EEQKSTHSPVDIY
+501 EEQKSAHSPVDIY
-514 QKTIDTENTEK
+514 QKPIETKNTEK
-525 DEPAEVYK
+525 DEPVEVYK

-548 EENVSATEEIANSE
+548 EENISATEDVTDSE
-562 KQEPKVE
+562 KTKPKA
-569 IETEKVTEVEKPA
+569 ETEPVKVTEVEKPA

-601 RSEIVTPSEQ
+601 HSEIVTPSEQ

-623 TNPKI
+623 NNPKI

-678 PEKTEEF
+678 PERTDEF